1 MPQAVNTRHAAGKPG
16 VDYHLLHAEPH
27 TGQPQVHHAAVFAK
41 IDGLGAVQCNVAAH
55 VGPAVDFAF
64 GEVVDAAVL
73 TEMDGGAAQHQT
85 AVHHN
90 AANTTA
96 RGAEILAQIA
106 DKNGGPTKILAQ
118 ALLDEYEKLGVP
130 IRQIVFRE
138 GSHGDYYY
146 TNRAAAALNIPALT
160 SEFCFID
167 NEEDQKFIDSEE
179 DWQKQARA
187 QCNAI
192 LYYFTQVQY

>member
-1 MPQAVNTRHAAGKPG
+1 MTNTITYPAAYHVLSCDEMTYTEGGVGVVQAVMAWFPLYGWYKAVSTIH
-16 VDYHLLHAEPH
+16 DYRKANINSNWVENGMNALVWTTTPWTLPTNLMLAVGLDIDYAVMEEN
-27 TGQPQVHHAAVFAK
+27 GQKYV
-41 IDGLGAVQCNVAAH
+41 
-55 VGPAVDFAF
+55 
-64 GEVVDAAVL
+64 
-73 TEMDGGAAQHQT
+73 
-85 AVHHN
+85 
-90 AANTTA
+90 
-96 RGAEILAQIA
+96 
-106 DKNGGPTKILAQ
+106 LAQ